1 MRSRSIMSGL
11 LFFLVLSLFILST
24 TAIQATAAY
33 PFYWETM
40 NVDLQL
46 IDSGDLLVTETQKY
60 IFTDPYT
67 NQRSRYIKIDKIDKI
82 QDIQVTE
89 NEHPVSNL
97 QVSIAD
103 GKQHIQW
110 EHSLSTKFP
119 EIHTF
124 VLKYRVIGG
133 LEVAATQ
140 TKFKW
145 MAIFPDRQA
154 SIKSA
159 KINLH
164 LPANLSQFAKNF
176 TANGVNTTTKN
187 IDSTT
192 IQFTSAGSIEP
203 QSMLAILG
211 EFPSE
216 ALNLKKSQ
224 WQSSSNNINL
234 WFLLVSC
241 FILLTLLLKKFEIL
255 EKIFNDTSLF
265 FAIISWWCLL
275 CIVNPGL
282 GSLLFWIAIIMGM
295 SGQNGS
301 YGISITLGGHGDDG
315 GGGDGGGCGGCGG
328 CGGGG

>member
-11 LFFLVLSLFILST
+11 LFFLVLSLSILST

-67 NQRSRYIKIDKIDKI
+67 NQRSRYIKIDNIDKI

-159 KINLH
+159 KVSLY

-176 TANGVNTTTKN
+176 TANGVGTTTKN
-187 IDSTT
+187 IDPTT

-211 EFPSE
+211 EFSND

-224 WQSSSNNINL
+224 WQSPSNHINL
-234 WFLLVSC
+234 WFFIVSC
-241 FILLTLLLKKFEIL
+241 LILLILLLEKFEIFD
-255 EKIFNDTSLF
+255 KIFNDNNDLIFGTSLF
-265 FAIISWWCLL
+265 LAILCWWCLL
-275 CIVNPGL
+275 CIVNSTL
-282 GSLLFWIAIIMGM
+282 GALLFWIVVIMGQ
-295 SGQNGS
+295 SSQNCS
-301 YGISITLGGHGDDG
+301 YGGCD

-328 CGGGG
+328 CGGGD